1 MTLSAPVARTIRTI
15 ADWLDD
21 RLTIAAIGLA
31 TGYFGLSD
39 AQWASLTSLIVA
51 FATTVLVLVPDPRK
65 SEIQSDEPTPSAP
78 PLVVG
83 RAVVPDGGVRAAVPP
98 DGGDPSGNGS
108 GWNG

>member
-51 FATTVLVLVPDPRK
+51 FATTVLVLVPDHRK
-65 SEIQSDEPTPSAP
+65 SDIQSNATTPIAMF
-78 PLVVG
+78 LRDMDVI
-83 RAVVPDGGVRAAVPP
+83 
-98 DGGDPSGNGS
+98 
-108 GWNG
+108 

>member
-65 SEIQSDEPTPSAP
+65 SDIKSNDPTPSTP
-78 PLVVG
+78 PLVVDS
-83 RAVVPDGGVRAAVPP
+83 AAVPDSGVRAAVPS
-98 DGGDPSGNGS
+98 DGSDPPGNGS

>member
-1 MTLSAPVARTIRTI
+1 MTLPAPVARTIRTI

-65 SEIQSDEPTPSAP
+65 SDTQPDEPTPSPP

-83 RAVVPDGGVRAAVPP
+83 RAAVPDSGVRAAVPP

-108 GWNG
+108 RWNG